1 MVSGEV
7 GAMLNFAR
15 RVWRHRKRLA
25 PIDGFFFDRPLVLIQ
40 SDDWGRVGVRDREG
54 WEELVAAG
62 VKLGERPSDFYSLE
76 TAEDVAAI
84 MEVLTR
90 HRDSTGRA
98 ACLVAN
104 FICAN
109 VDFRQT
115 EETGFRKLTLR
126 RLGEG
131 LPERWKRPRLIE
143 AYRAAISEQVMLPA
157 LHGMTHFCRPA
168 VERGLADGGKNG
180 DLLRTFFRSGT
191 PYIHW
196 RMPWVGY
203 EYFDPE
209 SEEQFLASELQSQMV
224 SQAAQAF
231 HNFFGTQALSACAP
245 GYRHNQ
251 ETLKAWS
258 ACGIK
263 VAQNGPGTLLPP
275 HFEKGMLH
283 LHRNVQ
289 FEPAL
294 EPSRYSVE
302 ACVEQAARCFERGIP
317 AVVSVHS
324 INFHSS
330 LKNFRDETLLR
341 LDLFLSALEQQS
353 PELLYVHDHDVL
365 ALVNQGSYETAHSRV
380 SVRVKNSMVLPNA
393 AKYQCGEP
401 EFAGAPARLECNG

>member
-1 MVSGEV
+1 MYSFMGK
-7 GAMLNFAR
+7 
-15 RVWRHRKRLA
+15 VWKRLA
-25 PIDGFFFDRPLVLIQ
+25 PNSGFFFDRALVLIQ

-54 WEELVAAG
+54 WEELAAAG
-62 VKLGERPSDFYSLE
+62 VQLGERPSDFYSLE

-115 EETGFRKLTLR
+115 EESGFRRLILR
-126 RLGEG
+126 PLGKG
-131 LPERWKRPRLIE
+131 LPESWKRPGLVE
-143 AYRAAISEQVMLPA
+143 AYRAAIAEQVMLPA
-157 LHGMTHFCRPA
+157 LHGMTHFCRRA
-168 VERGLADGGKNG
+168 VERGLADSGKNG

-209 SEEQFLASELQSQMV
+209 SEEQFVASELQSQMV
-224 SQAAQAF
+224 SQAAQVF
-231 HNFFGTQALSACAP
+231 SNFFGTGALSACAP
-245 GYRHNQ
+245 GYRHNR
-251 ETLKAWS
+251 ETVKAWS
-258 ACGIK
+258 DCGIK
-263 VAQNGPGTLLPP
+263 IVQNGPGTLLPP
-275 HFEKGMLH
+275 HFENGMLH

-294 EPSRYSVE
+294 DPSRYSVE
-302 ACVEQAARCFERGIP
+302 ACVKQAARCFERGIP

-341 LDLFLSALEQQS
+341 LDMFLSVLEQQI
-353 PELLYVHDHDVL
+353 PGLLYVHDHDVL
-365 ALVNQGSYETAHSRV
+365 ALVNHGCYETGSSRV
-380 SVRVKNSMVLPNA
+380 SVRVKKSMVLPNA
-393 AKYQCGEP
+393 AKHQCGEP
-401 EFAGAPARLECNG
+401 EFVGTPARLERNG